1 MKGTISLFNAKGELV
16 AEGQCAADLAHEW
29 ANESQDDIN
38 CEIDIFDEMTR
49 RGAKLNLIT
58 GEYEWPKP

>member
-1 MKGTISLFNAKGELV
+1 MDD
-16 AEGQCAADLAHEW
+16 AEAI
-29 ANESQDDIN
+29 ESQDDIN

-58 GEYEWPKP
+58 GEYEFPTATSPL